1 MALKIKFGETTIV
14 TTFDLSTYL
23 TSVSKVIGD
32 VTEGTFMLKIDPTLD
47 DSSAGYTATIG
58 NGITVNGNS
67 FDVLI
72 SDYSNLDASRRYY
85 VGLGVKFS
93 GDTSFREVPL
103 GDESTTYAFEQDV
116 IRA

>member
-1 MALKIKFGETTIV
+1 MALQIKFGETTIV
-14 TTFDLSTYL
+14 TTFDLSPYL

-32 VTEGTFMLKIDPTLD
+32 VTEGIFMLKEDPTLD

-58 NGITVNGNS
+58 SGITKDGNS
-67 FDVLI
+67 FEVLI
-72 SDYSNLDASRRYY
+72 TDYANLDASRRYY

-93 GDTSFREVPL
+93 GDSSFREVPL
-103 GDESTTYAFEQDV
+103 GSESSTFAFGQDV